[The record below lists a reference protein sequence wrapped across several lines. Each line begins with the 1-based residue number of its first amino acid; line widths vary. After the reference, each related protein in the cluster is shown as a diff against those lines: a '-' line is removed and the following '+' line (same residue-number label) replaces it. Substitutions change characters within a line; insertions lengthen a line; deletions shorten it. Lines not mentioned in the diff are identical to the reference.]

1 MSLFPG
7 CHGNKYLLMLSCWS
21 GELTW
26 GPPKLHP
33 VQVLLQ
39 EHRCCWQQ
47 WFQLYQ
53 CSTINMTAREHI
65 TDSSLQIMSITCTC
79 NSKASSG
86 IAIKYIYT
94 CMHPLISSTHIYVYT
109 LSVHGH
115 SHAYVYIHNIYFMH
129 VYTWNVHLQC
139 MWQPGYIYISDPIFI
154 VYTERGC
161 DCLKSCIYI
170 SGKLYAAIENCL
182 ILIYIFVYLCYN
194 AHFTEWMHVLH
205 NPTLMI

>member
-86 IAIKYIYT
+86 IVIKYIYT
-94 CMHPLISSTHIYVYT
+94 CMHNLISSTHIYVYT

-115 SHAYVYIHNIYFMH
+115 SHAYVYIHNIYFLH

-139 MWQPGYIYISDPIFI
+139 IWQPGYIYTSDPIL
-154 VYTERGC
+154 YSLYRTWLWLSEE
-161 DCLKSCIYI
+161 LYNIYFRQI
-170 SGKLYAAIENCL
+170 ICSYRELS
-182 ILIYIFVYLCYN
+182 YLNLHLC
-194 AHFTEWMHVLH
+194 VLV
-205 NPTLMI
+205 L